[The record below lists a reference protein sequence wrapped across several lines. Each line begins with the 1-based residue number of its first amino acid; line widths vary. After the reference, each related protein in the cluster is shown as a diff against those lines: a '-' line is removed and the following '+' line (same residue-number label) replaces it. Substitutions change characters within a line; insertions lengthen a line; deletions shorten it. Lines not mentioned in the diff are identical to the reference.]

1 MISQYAPAAT
11 KAVAGMVTIQA
22 IAISPPTPQ
31 RTMLTRSAEPT
42 PLMAE
47 LTTWVVLTGP
57 PTRDAPRIT
66 KAEVTCTANKLFY
79 GKAQSHRS

>member
-1 MISQYAPAAT
+1 
-11 KAVAGMVTIQA
+11 MVTIQA

-42 PLMAE
+42 PMMAE

-66 KAEVTCTANKLFY
+66 KAEVTYPQTNCFTERFNRTVLDKFF
-79 GKAQSHRS
+79 